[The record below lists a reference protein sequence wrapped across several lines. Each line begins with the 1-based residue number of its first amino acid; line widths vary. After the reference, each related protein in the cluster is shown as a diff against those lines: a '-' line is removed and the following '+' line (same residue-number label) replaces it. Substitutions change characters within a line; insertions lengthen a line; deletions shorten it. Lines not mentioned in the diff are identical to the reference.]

1 MFKADN
7 IAAKYIISQP
17 FHTSQEVVKEGK
29 NKTTFSIDVIISE
42 ELIRS
47 FLSFGGEIEI
57 LEPESLRNT
66 MIKRIG
72 MMKESYNL

>member
-1 MFKADN
+1 
-7 IAAKYIISQP
+7 
-17 FHTSQEVVKEGK
+17 
-29 NKTTFSIDVIISE
+29 VIISE